1 MRISDQDVI
10 HHVGTFYKDLRIG
23 KKLQKVKSSL
33 EIFTPF
39 LPLYKL
45 RAAWNKGQIRINKRL
60 HFLDLIN
67 AKLER
72 NM

>member
-1 MRISDQDVI
+1 MRISDQDVT

-33 EIFTPF
+33 EIFTPS

-45 RAAWNKGQIRINKRL
+45 KAAWNKGQIRINKRL
-60 HFLDLIN
+60 HFLG
-67 AKLER
+67 KT
-72 NM
+72 